1 MNNQQPLIAI
11 IGATDATGKYVL
23 QGALERGYAIR
34 VLARTPEKLSHLKEK
49 VEIVKGSVDDME
61 AVKQLFEG
69 VTVIIS
75 TLGTNKKP
83 NYIVEKGVQTMLQVI
98 HRLKNKPRFIHMS
111 AVGLGNSIQQCKN
124 SWLWTFI
131 VKVTFPLVGT
141 EIFAD
146 MERAEQLI
154 IADKHVKWVIARA
167 AILDNKL
174 SRGYITRLAHES
186 TGKMFISRQD
196 IAEFM
201 LNCVSDTSFDGKAI
215 SLFSATK

>member
-11 IGATDATGKYVL
+11 IGATGATGKYVL

-49 VEIVKGSVDDME
+49 VEIVKGSVDDVE

-83 NYIVEKGVQTMLQVI
+83 NYIVEKGVQTMLQAI

-131 VKVTFPLVGT
+131 VKVTFPLVGR

-146 MERAEQLI
+146 RAEQLI

-167 AILDNKL
+167 AILDNKP

-201 LNCVSDTSFDGKAI
+201 LTCVGDTSFDEKAI
-215 SLFSATK
+215 SLFSAT